1 MDRRSR
7 RALATGAG
15 IALGVVGTLG
25 ASRVDAKKVALSM
38 SCDHGPGEQKFQA
51 DVSGPESVVVGGTF
65 TVHLDGVP
73 SDEVTGFGL
82 NHIRDMTTD
91 YVLPAGGSYVEG
103 SARVV
108 PDTGTPNVRGGATLT
123 VEGKRLR
130 LVLPARIADG
140 EFYTPPSVEVTLRAD
155 SAAGTTLALGFSR
168 FRLTVNAVVVGDMRV
183 TCEPKPRPFALP
195 GTKVV
200 APE

>member
-108 PDTGTPNVRGGATLT
+108 PDTGTPTFVA
-123 VEGKRLR
+123 
-130 LVLPARIADG
+130 AR
-140 EFYTPPSVEVTLRAD
+140 R
-155 SAAGTTLALGFSR
+155 
-168 FRLTVNAVVVGDMRV
+168 
-183 TCEPKPRPFALP
+183 
-195 GTKVV
+195 
-200 APE
+200 